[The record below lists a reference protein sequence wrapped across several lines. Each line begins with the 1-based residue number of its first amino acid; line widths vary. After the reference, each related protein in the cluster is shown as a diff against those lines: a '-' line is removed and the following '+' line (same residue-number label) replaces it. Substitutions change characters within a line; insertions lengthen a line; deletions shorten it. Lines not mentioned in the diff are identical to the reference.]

1 MEDIQTFALE
11 IEYNM
16 KLKDYRQWEV
26 DIQKERLTVEEI
38 EYLLAK
44 GYILTVE
51 CDNILQQLLK
61 RGLVSHRQVV
71 LGFDIEPQQL
81 KLAV

>member
-81 KLAV
+81 NLAV